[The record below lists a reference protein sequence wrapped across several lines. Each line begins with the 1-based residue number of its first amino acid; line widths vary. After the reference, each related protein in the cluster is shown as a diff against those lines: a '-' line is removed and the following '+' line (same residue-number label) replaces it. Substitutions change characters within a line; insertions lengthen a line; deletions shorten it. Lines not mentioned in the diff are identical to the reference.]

1 MNSLI
6 NATNRLRKINT
17 NTNTP
22 QNIPSNR
29 RDLPSWSYEAS
40 ITLVPKVDKANKE
53 IKKKCIGL
61 YYWWALI

>member
-6 NATNRLRKINT
+6 NATNSLRKINT

-29 RDLPSWSYEAS
+29 RDLPSSSYEAS

-53 IKKKCIGL
+53 IKKKIIGL
-61 YYWWALI
+61 YY

>member
-1 MNSLI
+1 MNSLV

-29 RDLPSWSYEAS
+29 RDLPSSSYEAS
-40 ITLVPKVDKANKE
+40 ITLVPKAKKE
-53 IKKKCIGL
+53 IKKKIIGL
-61 YYWWALI
+61 YY